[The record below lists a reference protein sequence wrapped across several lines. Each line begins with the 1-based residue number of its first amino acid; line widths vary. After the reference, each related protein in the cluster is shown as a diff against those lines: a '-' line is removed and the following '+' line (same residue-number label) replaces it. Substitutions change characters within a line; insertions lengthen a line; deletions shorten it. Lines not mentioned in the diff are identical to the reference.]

1 MRQEKMLISNKGS
14 LFVLSNTINLLLFLV
29 AGFLSAQQ
37 TPQEIISKMGR
48 GINLGNVLSAPVE
61 GNWSGAA
68 TAQYFQEI
76 AQAGFTNVRIPI
88 DFFGNRTT
96 YTGSA
101 TTFSPNEN
109 TTFTGSRS
117 DFVVSANYLDRL
129 ETVIGWGLANNL
141 VVILDFHGS
150 TLKSEFIYTF
160 DQSQTAYYT
169 HPTSEK
175 RAADLAK
182 FYSIWE
188 QIADRFKMYNDD
200 LIFEVINEPYF
211 HISETDMNTI
221 NNEVISIVRN
231 SGGNNI
237 TRKIIITGG
246 TKTSYEAIT
255 TIDSQILN
263 NDDFL
268 IATFHYYRPFQFTKS
283 SDYRYNTNSWGT
295 TSDKINID
303 TEFDI
308 VKNWANGFTPPVAV
322 FLGEFG
328 ADNYYGYDYSEG
340 DLKQVSANNAPN
352 GTGYS
357 DGGPDPK
364 SRVAYHGYVANAAI
378 DRGFAFAVWDSGGLS
393 SKTIHFRKDS
403 GIAIYDFDY
412 FSIDS
417 FSPKSTSPSTVLE
430 NSIWVDD
437 VKEALLNPYTQPAC
451 NDSNILKNMDFECGY
466 NTEWSFLAVSPDT
479 QGSVSSDKA
488 IYEDASFTSRSGS
501 HGAKINVFQAGS
513 LNTALLSNSSI
524 SVDGNLDNKR
534 LTFSLYGKGSISDLP
549 FKLRVKYNQNG
560 LKYSV
565 SSQQLLGTSY
575 PESPYSFSFDVPE
588 GTSSIQLQ
596 LMCGADIGVYYFDDF
611 FISTETLSTKA
622 ITQNI
627 SIYPNPVKKELFIGA
642 DVKIQ
647 HITLYD
653 LNGKIV
659 KSLNGNKK
667 AIDLSFLK
675 NGIYFIEFVTKN
687 QLICYHKIVK
697 Q

>member
-1 MRQEKMLISNKGS
+1 MRQEKMLIRNKGS
-14 LFVLSNTINLLLFLV
+14 LFVLSNTKNLLLFLV

-283 SDYRYNTNSWGT
+283 SDYRYDTNSWGT

-357 DGGPDPK
+357 DGGPDPN
-364 SRVAYHGYVANAAI
+364 SRVDFHGYLANAAI
-378 DRGFAFAVWDSGGLS
+378 DRGFAFSAWDAGGKG
-393 SKTIHFRKDS
+393 SKTIHLRKDS
-403 GIAIYDFDY
+403 GLTVYDMDF
-412 FSIDS
+412 FSIES
-417 FSPKSTSPSTVLE
+417 FTPKTTTRSTVVE
-430 NSIWVDD
+430 SSIWVGD
-437 VKEALLNPYTQPAC
+437 VKDALLNPYVARSC
-451 NDSNILKNMDFECGY
+451 NDTYVLKNIDFECGY
-466 NTEWSFLAVSPDT
+466 SNNWSLIPENNVS
-479 QGSVSSDKA
+479 KA
-488 IYEDASFTSRSGS
+488 TFEDASFASMGGS
-501 HGAKINVFQAGS
+501 HGAKIKVLQSGALNSVLLSNVMVQNNNGS
-513 LNTALLSNSSI
+513 LN
-524 SVDGNLDNKR
+524 NKR
-534 LTFSLYGKGSISDLP
+534 YTFSVYGKGNFPDLT
-549 FKLRVKYNQNG
+549 FKMRVKYTLNGNQFTG
-560 LKYSV
+560 
-565 SSQQLLGTSY
+565 SQEKTLQTSY
-575 PESPYSFSFDVPE
+575 PQTPFTFSFDVPD
-588 GTSSIQLQ
+588 GTTALQFQL
-596 LMCGADIGVYYFDDF
+596 LCGEDIGTYYFDNF
-611 FISTETLSTKA
+611 SVTEETLSLKKRFR
-622 ITQNI
+622 NI
-627 SIYPNPVKKELFIGA
+627 NIYPNPVST
-642 DVKIQ
+642 KIY
-647 HITLYD
+647 IEKNVSILSASLYNI
-653 LNGKIV
+653 NGEKI
-659 KSLNGNKK
+659 KSWETQKDQY
-667 AIDLSFLK
+667 DLSFLK
-675 NGIYFIEFVTKN
+675 NGIYFIKIIDENNFFCTKS
-687 QLICYHKIVK
+687 IIKK
-697 Q
+697 